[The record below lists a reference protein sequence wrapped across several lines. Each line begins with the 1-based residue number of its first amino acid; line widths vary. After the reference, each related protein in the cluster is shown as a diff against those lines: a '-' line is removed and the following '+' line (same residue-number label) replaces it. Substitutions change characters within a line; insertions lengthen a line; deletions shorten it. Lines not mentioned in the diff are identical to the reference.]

1 MDELSRKILRIL
13 QKDARTSISEIAHK
27 VGRPRTT
34 VAQRIRKLED
44 NGVITSYR
52 ALIDPYKVG
61 FRYHAVVMLKVRKG
75 SKSFMSQIEIAKKIV
90 NECASRT
97 DLPFVDE
104 ALILTGGY
112 DILMRIWVREWKD
125 LSRFL
130 LEYLPR
136 IDEVASTET
145 LMVLEK
151 VPETP
156 KSFPI

>member
-13 QKDARTSISEIAHK
+13 QKDARTPISEIAHK

-34 VAQRIRKLED
+34 VAQRIRRLED
-44 NGVITSYR
+44 NGVINSYR

-90 NECASRT
+90 NECASRN
-97 DLPFVDE
+97 DLPFVEE
-104 ALILTGGY
+104 ALILTGSY

-136 IDEVASTET
+136 MDEVASTET